1 MPRIRVPGAVDDRPQ
16 APDLGELGRHGARSE
31 NVWAVEVGA
40 RRAGEATPERDV
52 KPDSIVELTLD
63 GGAKFYH
70 RYDQL
75 AADLPGSRSRAAGE
89 PDTLELPVSLPGQV
103 TRSGVAESVIKSVR
117 TFDLDLSA
125 LGGFA
130 GDLAGKPLAEKF
142 DSWRDEEYGLRT
154 WSIATGAVGAAPV
167 KANDLA
173 GTDPLLLFIHGTGSS
188 TLGGFGAIA
197 GLQPGT
203 GASRVDTV
211 KKLRDKYGDDRM
223 IAFDHPTLS
232 VSPIDNVLKLLPS
245 LPDGARLHIVTHSR
259 GGMIGELLCWP
270 NQANG
275 DLPFA
280 AEIAKIKFGA
290 DRAQVDY
297 SEQIDKLSQ
306 LGQLLR
312 DKRPVVERFVRVAS
326 PAAGTTLAS
335 GRLDRWL
342 SLATSALDLTGL
354 AGSQVY
360 NFLKGFLLAVVKTR
374 TDPRSVPGLEAM
386 MPGSLLTM
394 LSNRPDVQSTADLS
408 VIAGD
413 IEGGSL
419 LARLGIRAVDWFYGG
434 DNDLVVDT
442 VSMYGGLPRG
452 GKARYFF
459 DKGEGVSHFNYF
471 RNDKTL
477 GKMADALLRKSD
489 DEAGFQRI
497 QKSQE
502 ISDFLSRPRAASP
515 RPAVFLVPDCM
526 GSHLAVSGERVWIN
540 PAALARDGLE
550 KLRVDTGAA
559 VEPQALVADFYL
571 PLVKRLMDS
580 YEVIPFPYD
589 WRLPAAE
596 NGRRFAEALR
606 KYLPQDASDAV
617 RVIAHG
623 SGGLIVV
630 AGLGGDA
637 DLRQQ
642 FASRNGARIL
652 LLDPPFQGSIRAARL
667 VLGLDRLI
675 QDLALL
681 ALPPKIADVTATF
694 RAFPGV
700 IDLLPRALLDQVL
713 WQRLANG
720 GRSTAP
726 ADVLLAQARRWRDQI
741 AAFDLRSLPLV
752 QVNAVPT
759 APIKM
764 TIDDGRVRFFAG
776 GMPPDELSP
785 SVTAGGRWWVR
796 AEPGEVA
803 VSEVF
808 FDGYAELLANGTTAR
823 LLPEAPAA
831 AAGDDAVELPA
842 DVPSMFPD
850 EQELT
855 TAALGYVRRRT
866 APAQPVTVIRLV
878 HGNLAFARW
887 PVGVGHYEGDTIAG
901 GEAQLDRALDGRLS
915 RRRDIHVYPGPLG
928 TAEIVLD
935 PAQSPKGALVIG
947 LGPVGEL
954 TQGSLNRA
962 VSRALRRYAVAVRES
977 RTLPVG
983 KMGISLVLIGTGE
996 GGLKMA
1002 DALAALLDAVKYAN
1016 TLLRDDAFTEV
1027 EFMELNLDRAIEAAH
1042 ALIKLEVGKSGAY
1055 QNFLFD
1061 GFVGTKE
1068 GGHTRSVPLEDPD
1081 WWRRLKIEGRDDG
1094 TLQFTDLTDRAR
1106 LPERPIAKQ
1115 DKVFAFIRRAVTEK
1129 EAAGDYSASGTL
1141 YELLLP
1147 ADFKRETG
1155 DDRGCVLVL
1164 DKTTAQ
1170 YPWELLR
1177 RPGRADEKPLSVR
1190 AGMIRQLTEA
1200 ETPSRPVVT
1209 TGNSALVVGNPPTG
1223 LAEFPTLPRARD
1235 EAELVKNVLEQR
1247 FQVEARIERNDGSNS
1262 LPAILCGRWR
1272 IMHLAGHGVVNMQLP
1287 GRKIT
1292 GMALE
1297 NEFFFEPDDV
1307 NQMEA
1312 IPELV
1317 FLNCCYLGADD
1328 ATEERKATARFYELA
1343 ANVATAFI
1351 KLGARAV
1358 IAAGWTVDDGAAQR
1372 FAEVFYH
1379 KLLAGCSFGEAV
1391 LEGRRA
1397 VYEGF
1402 RHTNTWGAY
1411 QCYGDP
1417 SFHLLLD
1424 GERAATH
1431 AAKTCYVHVEEL
1443 IADID
1448 DVFQDA
1454 QTLATRDL
1462 APLHQRLAA
1471 ISKSLI
1477 GQAERWSKD
1486 PKVQA
1491 ALGRA
1496 FAELG
1501 MTSEAISA
1509 YTSALKADR
1518 AWAPV
1523 RVIEQLVNLRV
1534 RRATKMPLSA
1544 NPGQE
1549 ISNAMSLLNGL
1560 PKIDGD
1566 YTSEQ
1571 WSLFGSCYKR
1581 LAQVST
1587 GAKRSD
1593 ALMEMRNSYGRAFE
1607 RRKAANDFDT
1617 YSLLNRLMADA
1628 LLWLLDERE
1637 KPSDVDE
1644 SLTRAEDEARA
1655 RDHDNPEFW
1664 TGVALADV
1672 ALGRELLKG
1681 CLDSEIQ
1688 TNVIAAYLRP
1698 WRRGAS
1704 ALKFASVL
1712 EQFEFLI
1719 AILTPEPGSTP
1730 DAERASLCTGLTA
1743 ILTQLRT
1750 ATGVA

>member
-1 MPRIRVPGAVDDRPQ
+1 MPRIRVPGVVDNRPQ
-16 APDLGELGRHGARSE
+16 EPDLGELGKHGARSE

-40 RRAGEATPERDV
+40 RRVGETTPERDV

-63 GGAKFYH
+63 TGAKFYH

-75 AADLPGSRSRAAGE
+75 AADLPASRSRAVGG
-89 PDTLELPVSLPGQV
+89 PDTLELPVLFSGQV
-103 TRSGVAESVIKSVR
+103 TRSGVAESVIKSAR

-125 LGGFA
+125 LGGIG

-142 DSWRDEEYGLRT
+142 DSWRADDYGLRR
-154 WSIATGAVGAAPV
+154 WSITTGALGAGPV
-167 KANDLA
+167 EASDIA

-197 GLQPGT
+197 GLQPGS
-203 GASRVDTV
+203 GPSRAGTV
-211 KKLRDKYGDDRM
+211 KKLQDRYGERI

-232 VSPIDNVLKLLPS
+232 VSPIDNAIALLPS
-245 LPDGARLHIVTHSR
+245 LPEGARLHVVTHSR

-270 NQANG
+270 SQG
-275 DLPFA
+275 DGNAPFA
-280 AEIAKIKFGA
+280 AEIAKIKLGA
-290 DRAQVDY
+290 DRAQVNY
-297 SEQIDKLSQ
+297 SEQIDMLTK
-306 LGQLLR
+306 LGQLLQE
-312 DKRPVVERFVRVAS
+312 KRPVVERFVRVAS

-374 TDPRSVPGLEAM
+374 TDARSVPGLEAM

-394 LSNRPDVQSTADLS
+394 LLNRPDVESTADLS

-442 VSMYGGLPRG
+442 ISMYGGLPRA
-452 GKARYFF
+452 GKARFFF
-459 DKGEGVSHFNYF
+459 DKGDGVSHFNYF

-477 GKMADALLRKSD
+477 GKMADGLLRKAE
-489 DEAGFQRI
+489 DEAGFQLI
-497 QKSQE
+497 EKTQE
-502 ISDFLSRPRAASP
+502 ISDFLSRPRAAGP
-515 RPAVFLVPDCM
+515 RPPVFLVPDCM
-526 GSHLAVSGERVWIN
+526 GSHLAVNGERVWIN
-540 PAALARDGLE
+540 PAALARDGLG
-550 KLRVDTGAA
+550 KLRRDAGVA
-559 VEPQALVADFYL
+559 VEPQAVVADVYL

-580 YEVIPFPYD
+580 HEVVPFPYD
-589 WRLPAAE
+589 WRLPVAE
-596 NGRRFAEALR
+596 NGRRFADVLR
-606 KYLPQDASDAV
+606 RYLPQDESEPV
-617 RVIAHG
+617 RIVAHG
-623 SGGLIVV
+623 SGGLVV
-630 AGLGGDA
+630 LASLSGDA

-642 FASRNGARIL
+642 FVSRDGARIL
-652 LLDPPFQGSIRAARL
+652 LLDPPLQGSIRAARL
-667 VLGLDRLI
+667 VLGLDRLV

-681 ALPPKIADVTATF
+681 ALPPDPAAVTAIF
-694 RAFPGV
+694 RDFPGV
-700 IDLLPRALLDQVL
+700 IDLLPPALLDQVL
-713 WQRLANG
+713 WQGLASES
-720 GRSTAP
+720 RSRPPEDA
-726 ADVLLAQARRWRDQI
+726 LLAQARRWRDQI
-741 AAFDLRSLPLV
+741 RALDLHGLPLV
-752 QVNAVPT
+752 QVNAMPA
-759 APIKM
+759 APVQMAVEKS
-764 TIDDGRVRFFAG
+764 RAWFFTGGAPPRAQAG
-776 GMPPDELSP
+776 AV
-785 SVTAGGRWWVR
+785 VTGDTWWAQ
-796 AEPGEVA
+796 AEPGELA
-803 VSEVF
+803 VSESF
-808 FDGYAELLANGTTAR
+808 FDGYAELLANGTTTR
-823 LLPEAPAA
+823 LLKEAPSA
-831 AAGDDAVELPA
+831 AAGSEAVELPA
-842 DVPSMFPD
+842 DTPSMFPD

-855 TAALGYVRRRT
+855 TAALGYLRRRT
-866 APAQPVTVIRLV
+866 APAEPVTVIRLV

-887 PVGVGHYEGDTIAG
+887 PVGVGHYEGDTLAG

-935 PAQSPKGALVIG
+935 PTQSPKGALVIG
-947 LGPVGEL
+947 LGAVGEL
-954 TQGSLNRA
+954 TPGSLNRA
-962 VSRALRRYAVAVRES
+962 VSRALRRYSVAVRES

-983 KMGISLVLIGTGE
+983 QMGISLVLIGTGE

-1016 TLLRDDAFTEV
+1016 SLLRDDAFTEV
-1027 EFMELNLDRAIEAAH
+1027 EFMELNLDRAIAAAH
-1042 ALIKLEVGKSGAY
+1042 ALLRLEVGKPGAY
-1055 QNFLFD
+1055 QNFVFD

-1068 GGHTRSVPLEDPD
+1068 GGHARSVPLEDPD
-1081 WWRRLKIEGRDDG
+1081 WWRRLKIEGRADG

-1115 DKVFAFIRRAVTEK
+1115 DKVFAFISRAVTEK
-1129 EAAGDYSASGTL
+1129 ESAGEYSASGTL

-1155 DDRGCVLVL
+1155 DDRGRILVL
-1164 DKTTAQ
+1164 DSITAQ

-1177 RPGRADEKPLSVR
+1177 RPGRSDEKPLSVR

-1209 TGNSALVVGNPPTG
+1209 IGNNALVVGNPPTG
-1223 LAEFPTLPRARD
+1223 LASFPSLPKARE
-1235 EAELVKNVLEQR
+1235 EAKLVKTLLERHR
-1247 FQVEARIERNDGSNS
+1247 FVVKPCIELQDGSNS
-1262 LPAILCGRWR
+1262 LPVILQGRWR
-1272 IMHLAGHGVVNMQLP
+1272 IMHLAGHGVVNMQLS
-1287 GRKIT
+1287 GRTIT

-1297 NEFFFEPDDV
+1297 NGYFFEADDV

-1317 FLNCCYLGADD
+1317 FLNCCYLGATD

-1372 FAEVFYH
+1372 FAEVFYD
-1379 KLLAGCSFGEAV
+1379 KLFARCSFGEAV
-1391 LEGRRA
+1391 LEARRA
-1397 VYEGF
+1397 VYESF
-1402 RHTNTWGAY
+1402 SHTNTWGAY

-1417 SFHLLLD
+1417 AYQLLLD
-1424 GERAATH
+1424 GERAETH
-1431 AAKTCYVHVEEL
+1431 AAETCYVHVEEL

-1462 APLHQRLAA
+1462 APLQQRLAA
-1471 ISKSLI
+1471 ISKNLT
-1477 GQAERWSKD
+1477 GRAERWSKD
-1486 PKVQA
+1486 PRVQA

-1496 FAELG
+1496 YAELG
-1501 MTSEAISA
+1501 MPDQAISA
-1509 YTSALKADR
+1509 YTLALKAEK

-1523 RVIEQLVNLRV
+1523 RVIEQLVNLRA
-1534 RRATKMPLSA
+1534 RRATKMSA
-1544 NPGQE
+1544 DDHPDQE
-1549 ISNAMSLLNGL
+1549 ISNAMALLNGL

-1581 LAQVST
+1581 FAQVTAGS
-1587 GAKRSD
+1587 KRSD
-1593 ALMEMRNSYGRAFE
+1593 ALMEMRRCYDQAFE
-1607 RRKAANDFDT
+1607 RRRAAKFFDT

-1628 LLWLLDERE
+1628 LLWLLDGRD
-1637 KPSDVDE
+1637 KPGDIDE
-1644 SLTRAEDEARA
+1644 LLTCAEDEART

-1664 TGVALADV
+1664 NAVALADI

-1681 CLDSEIQ
+1681 RLDGDVQ
-1688 TNVIAAYLRP
+1688 RDVIAAYLRP

-1719 AILTPEPGSTP
+1719 AILAREPGSAP
-1730 DAERASLCTGLTA
+1730 DVTKDALCAGLNA
-1743 ILTQLRT
+1743 ILTQLRA